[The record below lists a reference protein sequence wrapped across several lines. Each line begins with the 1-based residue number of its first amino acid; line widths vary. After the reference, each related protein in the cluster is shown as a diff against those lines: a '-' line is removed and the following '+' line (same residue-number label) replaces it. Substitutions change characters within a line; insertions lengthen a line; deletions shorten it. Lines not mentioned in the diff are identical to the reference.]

1 MSGYAAPSRH
11 QEARRCAAHA
21 VAQGSRHVR
30 QQRARVVCR
39 YRLQP
44 IHVDDFARFA
54 VEHGA
59 GRDNVVIDA
68 TGPETFTYE
77 GLARMLG
84 ECIGK
89 PRPIMHVPNW
99 FGFAV
104 GRLLGAL
111 LQDTMLT
118 WEEVLGLTADLLATD
133 APPAGRI
140 RLSEWAHEHA
150 DELGVRYASELARR
164 RDRSAGYVPAAA

>member
-1 MSGYAAPSRH
+1 M
-11 QEARRCAAHA
+11 
-21 VAQGSRHVR
+21 
-30 QQRARVVCR
+30 VCR